1 METGPFLFL
10 LPMKKFSLFTGSLIA
25 ALSVALGA
33 FGAHAW
39 KDYLR
44 AINRLETFET
54 AARYQMYGGLILIL
68 LGVWQ
73 MQISNKF
80 LKTAGYLVFTGSIIF
95 PGALYLIC
103 ITQNVLWG
111 AVAPLGGLAY
121 ITGLGLMAYATL
133 KQ

>member
-1 METGPFLFL
+1 
-10 LPMKKFSLFTGSLIA
+10 MKKFSLFTGSLIA

-73 MQISNKF
+73 MQIYNKF

>member
-1 METGPFLFL
+1 
-10 LPMKKFSLFTGSLIA
+10 
-25 ALSVALGA
+25 
-33 FGAHAW
+33 
-39 KDYLR
+39 
-44 AINRLETFET
+44 
-54 AARYQMYGGLILIL
+54 
-68 LGVWQ
+68 

>member
-1 METGPFLFL
+1 
-10 LPMKKFSLFTGSLIA
+10 MKKFSLFTGSLTA
-25 ALSVALGA
+25 GLSIALGA

-44 AINRLETFET
+44 DINRLETFET
-54 AARYQMYGGLILIL
+54 AARYQMYGGIILLI

-80 LKTAGYLVFTGSIIF
+80 LKTAGYLVFTGTLIF

-103 ITQNVLWG
+103 ITQNSLW
-111 AVAPLGGLAY
+111 
-121 ITGLGLMAYATL
+121 
-133 KQ
+133 

>member
-10 LPMKKFSLFTGSLIA
+10 SPMKKFSLFTGSLIA

>member
-10 LPMKKFSLFTGSLIA
+10 SPMKKFSLFTGSLIA

-44 AINRLETFET
+44 TINRLETFET

-80 LKTAGYLVFTGSIIF
+80 LKTAGYLVFTGSITF

>member
-10 LPMKKFSLFTGSLIA
+10 TPMKKFSLFTGSLIA
-25 ALSVALGA
+25 AKSVGLGA

-44 AINRLETFET
+44 SINRLETFET

-73 MQISNKF
+73 MQISNKY

-103 ITQNVLWG
+103 MTQNVLWG

>member
-10 LPMKKFSLFTGSLIA
+10 SPMKKFSLFTGSLIA

-95 PGALYLIC
+95 PGSLYLIC

>member
-10 LPMKKFSLFTGSLIA
+10 SPMKKFSLFTGSLIA

-44 AINRLETFET
+44 TINRLETFET

>member
-10 LPMKKFSLFTGSLIA
+10 SPMKKFSLFTGSLIA
-25 ALSVALGA
+25 ALSVAIGA

>member
-1 METGPFLFL
+1 LETGPFLFL
-10 LPMKKFSLFTGSLIA
+10 YSMKKFSLFTGSLIA
-25 ALSVALGA
+25 ALSVAIGA

>member
-1 METGPFLFL
+1 
-10 LPMKKFSLFTGSLIA
+10 MKKFSLFTGSLVTG
-25 ALSVALGA
+25 LSVALGA

-44 AINRLETFET
+44 NINRLETFET
-54 AARYQMYGGLILIL
+54 AARYQMYGGLILLI

-73 MQISNKF
+73 MQVSNKY

-95 PGALYLIC
+95 PGTLYLIC
-103 ITQNVLWG
+103 ITQNALWG
-111 AVAPLGGLAY
+111 AITPIGGLAY
-121 ITGLGLMAYATL
+121 LSGLSLMAYATL

>member
-1 METGPFLFL
+1 
-10 LPMKKFSLFTGSLIA
+10 MKKFSLFTGSLIA
-25 ALSVALGA
+25 GISVALGA

-95 PGALYLIC
+95 PGAQYLI
-103 ITQNVLWG
+103 VLG
-111 AVAPLGGLAY
+111 HFLP
-121 ITGLGLMAYATL
+121 
-133 KQ
+133 

>member
-1 METGPFLFL
+1 
-10 LPMKKFSLFTGSLIA
+10 MKKFSLFTGSVTA
-25 ALSVALGA
+25 GLSIALGA

-44 AINRLETFET
+44 DINRLETFET
-54 AARYQMYGGLILIL
+54 AARYQMYGGIILLI

-80 LKTAGYLVFTGSIIF
+80 LKTAGYLVFTGTLIF

-103 ITQNVLWG
+103 ITQNSLWG
-111 AVAPLGGLAY
+111 AIAPIGGVAY
-121 ITGLGLMAYATL
+121 IAGVILMAYATL
-133 KQ
+133 KQN

>member
-10 LPMKKFSLFTGSLIA
+10 SSMKKFSLLTGSLIA

-95 PGALYLIC
+95 PGSLYLIC

>member
-1 METGPFLFL
+1 
-10 LPMKKFSLFTGSLIA
+10 MKKFSLFTGSLIA
-25 ALSVALGA
+25 GLSVALGA

-44 AINRLETFET
+44 DINRLETFET
-54 AARYQMYGGLILIL
+54 AARYQMYGGIILLI

-73 MQISNKF
+73 MQISNKY
-80 LKTAGYLVFTGSIIF
+80 LKTAGYIIFAGAIIF
-95 PGALYLIC
+95 PGSLYMIC
-103 ITQNVLWG
+103 ITQSVLWG
-111 AVAPLGGLAY
+111 AVAPIGGLAY